1 MIWRKGDWETGE
13 KYSQASK
20 ADRELCRLR
29 NISMRFGFGGR
40 DVMLNVKSVG
50 ARLL

>member
-1 MIWRKGDWETGE
+1 VGRFGEGDGETGE

-29 NISMRFGFGGR
+29 NISMRFGER
-40 DVMLNVKSVG
+40 DVTLNVKSVG
-50 ARLL
+50 VRLL